1 MSFVSLGFTLAF
13 VALALIVAVWRRLGI
28 ERDLVIAVIRATIQ
42 LLAVGYILKFV
53 FTAKTPVYT
62 ILMVLLMIGVAVMNA
77 KNRGQ
82 GLRGIWWRLAIAI
95 TLTTVFTVG
104 FLLIVHIIPWQPRY
118 VIPLS
123 GLMTGNSMVLSSLF
137 LNRLA
142 SETRARKEEINVL
155 LSLGA
160 APHQAAQHVVKHSIK
175 ASMIPTIDT
184 MKTIGLVQLPGI
196 MTGLILGGADPIQAV
211 RYQLLIIFALLSA
224 AALTSVTLGILT
236 QDSLFNR
243 HQQVIE
249 SLQRKEA

>member
-62 ILMVLLMIGVAVMNA
+62 ILMVFLMIAVAVLNA
-77 KNRGQ
+77 KRRGQ
-82 GLRGIWWRLAIAI
+82 GLEGVWWRLAISI

-104 FLLIVHIIPWQPRY
+104 FLLIVHIIPWKPQY

-142 SETRARKEEINVL
+142 SETRSRKEEINVL

-160 APHQAAQHVVKHSIK
+160 SPHQAVQHVTKQAIK

-224 AALTSVTLGILT
+224 AALTSVTLGTLT
-236 QDSLFNR
+236 QDSLFNK
-243 HQQVIE
+243 HQQIVE